1 MPILIDIR
9 ENQVLGPVYEQG
21 WQEGVQRGVE
31 QGIQQ
36 GVQQGELTVIRRMI
50 EKRFN
55 FRSIPAWAEERL
67 SRLTVPELE
76 ELSVRLLDVKTIEEL
91 LP

>member
-31 QGIQQ
+31 QG
-36 GVQQGELTVIRRMI
+36 VQQGELTLIRRMI